1 MITDIEKL
9 KALAKAATPGPWS
22 WDDED
27 FGPPDLRRRVTLY
40 AGRVATDSGIEGL
53 GPIQTHGMNLFG
65 RMEPDANGT
74 NNFNYVCAVSP
85 ENVLEIITE
94 LTDLRASHE
103 LSVALRNRID
113 ALKSSHEKYTAD
125 MEAYNKRRDEEI
137 LALRAVM
144 DAAQV
149 FECAVDMYTK
159 SGKTDGVEIRN
170 VHYTQLKLFEAL
182 DRAKEVG
189 SR

>member
-1 MITDIEKL
+1 MTDIEKL

-94 LTDLRASHE
+94 LADLRASHE

-113 ALKSSHEKYTAD
+113 ALRSSHEKYTAD
-125 MEAYNKRRDEEI
+125 MEVYNKRRDQEI
-137 LALRAVM
+137 LALRAVR
-144 DAAQV
+144 DAAEKGALSAAHTCKRP
-149 FECAVDMYTK
+149 ECCVWNSDDCTELVM
-159 SGKTDGVEIRN
+159 
-170 VHYTQLKLFEAL
+170 AL
-182 DRAKEVG
+182 SRAKEVK
-189 SR
+189 